1 MSTVPTRSTQGAPI
15 VVEDDQKDLQARILA
30 LEQREQR
37 VSEAEQL
44 TRNSNGNRIMMD
56 GKMVPVFILA
66 QNDSYAPLEDSVAL
80 ASKAELERVLLRVC
94 SVSEVARAVATEML
108 PVIATNTAPGR
119 ARSFKRKASGAE
131 TINRCSRCKMR
142 FETDESL
149 PKDCRYHPGT

>member
-1 MSTVPTRSTQGAPI
+1 MSTVPTRSTQGAPL

-94 SVSEVARAVATEML
+94 SVS
-108 PVIATNTAPGR
+108 IATNTAPGR